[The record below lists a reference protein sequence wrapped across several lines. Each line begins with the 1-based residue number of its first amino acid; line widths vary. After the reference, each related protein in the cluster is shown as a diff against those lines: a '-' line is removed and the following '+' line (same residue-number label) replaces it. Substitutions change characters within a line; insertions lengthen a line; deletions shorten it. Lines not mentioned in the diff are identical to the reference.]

1 MGHFAH
7 PLRRTRRR
15 GLARAV
21 RRWLLGQSARRSQTG
36 RRPGYSTGRKKRAV
50 QERVGPNPT
59 DRGKAGVQKS
69 GLVEGNGGPLSA
81 AISGANTPDGKLLG
95 SAGNDNTI
103 RLWNP
108 RAGNLERML
117 ETHGV
122 LVVNALAFSP
132 DGKTIACGGNDG
144 NARLWDLKSETIT
157 RTLTGQGA
165 TVQAVAF
172 SPNGKLLAC
181 GCQNGVI
188 NVWRLH

>member
-81 AISGANTPDGKLLG
+81 AISGANTPDGKLL
-95 SAGNDNTI
+95 AVPLD
-103 RLWNP
+103 
-108 RAGNLERML
+108 A
-117 ETHGV
+117 
-122 LVVNALAFSP
+122 VVVEGPQPSQQEQHLGL
-132 DGKTIACGGNDG
+132 DKG
-144 NARLWDLKSETIT
+144 
-157 RTLTGQGA
+157 
-165 TVQAVAF
+165 
-172 SPNGKLLAC
+172 
-181 GCQNGVI
+181 
-188 NVWRLH
+188 